1 MYSELIVTKIY
12 QGERYSETRIT
23 DSFAWRPNEIHVGK
37 VPTSTCHECLLQYG
51 RVICFLVILLYVY
64 AVGIVIYIMYC
75 VLALF
80 QSINLF
86 LLLL

>member
-23 DSFAWRPNEIHVGK
+23 NSFAWRPNEIHVGK

-51 RVICFLVILLYVY
+51 RVIYVFL
-64 AVGIVIYIMYC
+64 
-75 VLALF
+75 
-80 QSINLF
+80 
-86 LLLL
+86 

>member
-51 RVICFLVILLYVY
+51 C
-64 AVGIVIYIMYC
+64 VIY
-75 VLALF
+75 V
-80 QSINLF
+80 F
-86 LLLL
+86 L